1 MAKKFIE
8 LEVPQTLNDITLE
21 QYQKYMKVMDAHKDA
36 EQTDE
41 LTNFL
46 NMKLVEIFCNISL
59 AEVDKISV
67 RGFNKVL
74 EILDKAFAEKPK
86 LIRRFKLEGVDMGF
100 IPKLDDI
107 SLGEYIDI
115 ETNINDWQN
124 MHKVMSVMYRP
135 VNFKLGNKYTI
146 APYEGKEE
154 IQEIMKGMPM
164 NVALSGMLFFYNLG
178 KALLQAIPRYMEQN
192 LTKQDL
198 QTLENHLAKNG
209 GGINQFM
216 HSLKE
221 MSSDLTKLP
230 NYHYSNV

>member
-36 EQTDE
+36 EETDE

-74 EILDKAFAEKPK
+74 EILNKAFAEKPK
-86 LIRRFKLEGVDMGF
+86 LIQRFYLNDVDMGF

-115 ETNINDWQN
+115 ETNIGDWQKIHIS
-124 MHKVMSVMYRP
+124 MAAMYRP
-135 VNFKLGNKYTI
+135 VNFKLGDKYTI
-146 APYEGKEE
+146 APYEAKEE
-154 IQEIMKGMPM
+154 IQELMKDMPM
-164 NVALSGMLFFYNLG
+164 DVVLSSMVFFYDLG
-178 KALLQAIPRYMEQN
+178 KVLLQAIPKYMEKN
-192 LTKQDL
+192 LTKENMQM
-198 QTLENHLAKNG
+198 LEAHLEKNG

-216 HSLKE
+216 HLLKE
-221 MSSDLTKLP
+221 MSLDLTRLQ
-230 NYHYSNV
+230 NYHFSSV

>member
-8 LEVPQTLNDITLE
+8 LDVPQTLNDITLE

-46 NMKLVEIFCNISL
+46 NMKLIEIFCNISL

-67 RGFNKVL
+67 RGFNRVL
-74 EILDKAFAEKPK
+74 SILNKAFAEKPK
-86 LIRRFKLEGVDMGF
+86 LIKRFRLDGVDMGF

-107 SLGEYIDI
+107 P
-115 ETNINDWQN
+115 
-124 MHKVMSVMYRP
+124 K
-135 VNFKLGNKYTI
+135 
-146 APYEGKEE
+146 
-154 IQEIMKGMPM
+154 
-164 NVALSGMLFFYNLG
+164 
-178 KALLQAIPRYMEQN
+178 YMEQN

-198 QTLENHLAKNG
+198 QTLEKHLAKNG

-221 MSSDLTKLP
+221 MSLGLKQLP
-230 NYHYSNV
+230 SYHFSSV